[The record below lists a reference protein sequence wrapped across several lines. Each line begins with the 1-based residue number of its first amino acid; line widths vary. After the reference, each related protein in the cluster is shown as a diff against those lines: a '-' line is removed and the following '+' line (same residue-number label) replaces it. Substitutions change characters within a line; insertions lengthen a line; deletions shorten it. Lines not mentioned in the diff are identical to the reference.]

1 MMEKT
6 KESKHITL
14 LAILFLLSVYGAP
27 AIAVGLTSLV
37 EKVPSVLSHILFGLP
52 VCVAAIG
59 IIYMKQHWAN
69 IDRITLLRCS
79 VLIKY
84 LMIPF
89 FVGCVLIC
97 LMFLLFLFTPLV
109 FMAFAA
115 PIAILYIMGIGWLYM
130 VCGSA
135 FSAAY
140 GLKAREE
147 GAHGNVF
154 GVLAIIS
161 QFFFVVDVI
170 AIMILT
176 LKEKKYVA
184 ASVITILLC
193 ILGGIAG
200 VVGLILFFIG

>member
-1 MMEKT
+1 MEKT
-6 KESKHITL
+6 KESKQITL
-14 LAILFLLSVYGAP
+14 LAILFLLSVYGVP

-37 EKVPSVLSHILFGLP
+37 EKVPSFLSQILFGLP

-69 IDRITLLRCS
+69 IDRITLLRCA
-79 VLIKY
+79 VLVKY

-97 LMFLLFLFTPLV
+97 LLFLLLLFTPLV
-109 FMAFAA
+109 IMAFAA
-115 PIAILYIMGIGWLYM
+115 PFAILYIMGIGWLYM
-130 VCGSA
+130 ISGSA

-147 GAHGNVF
+147 GVHGNVF

-176 LKEKKYVA
+176 LKEKKYIA
-184 ASVITILLC
+184 ATVVTVLLC
-193 ILGGIAG
+193 ILGGITG
-200 VVGLILFFIG
+200 IVGLILLFIG

>member
-1 MMEKT
+1 MEKT
-6 KESKHITL
+6 KESKNITL

-37 EKVPSVLSHILFGLP
+37 EKVPSFLSHILFGVP
-52 VCVAAIG
+52 VCVAAIS
-59 IIYMKQHWAN
+59 IIYAKQHWAN

-79 VLIKY
+79 VLVKY

-109 FMAFAA
+109 FMVFAA
-115 PIAILYIMGIGWLYM
+115 PVAIIYILGIGWLYM
-130 VCGSA
+130 VCGSS
-135 FSAAY
+135 FSVAY